1 MNDFIHLNTKSDYS
15 LSEGALTIQKIAD
28 LCADNNMPAIAVT
41 DNNNL
46 FGALEF
52 SETIS
57 KAGIQPIIGAKI
69 RIKTPNQYIIDP
81 ENDSSNY
88 FCINLL
94 SKNDRGYENLLF
106 LNSISYTRH
115 SSDNAFITLEQLF
128 THKEG
133 LILLTGG
140 YENIFNNLLFHNK
153 YDWANTLLNNIKDEF
168 NSNMYI
174 EIQRIGDPVQIQ
186 SEKLLLKLSYQNEI
200 PLVATNEVCFENPD
214 YYNAHE
220 ALLCIDK
227 KEYLSQANRQK
238 FPKETYFKSSE
249 EMLETFI
256 DLPEAI
262 QNTIE
267 IAKRCSSR
275 PKPKEPTL
283 PNFST
288 KDKSEN
294 DILTEDSKKGLQ
306 RRLEFKFDIESI
318 VESKDEISKNYHDR
332 LQKELDIIINMKYS
346 GYFLIV
352 ADFIKWSKNNK
363 IPVGPGRGSGAGSLV
378 AWVLDIT
385 DVDPIKFGL
394 IFERFLNPERV
405 SMPDF
410 DIDFC
415 RDRRDEVLDYVSKKY
430 GENQV
435 AQIITFGKLQARAVL
450 RDVGRVLGIPYGQVD
465 YLCKLI
471 PFDPSRPLTLQE
483 SIDNEPKISEEANN
497 DEKVEKLLDIAL
509 RLEGLKRH
517 TSIHAAGVV
526 ISKDEIFKDVP
537 LYSDPDTKTYLTQ
550 FDMKHVEKA
559 GLVKFD
565 FLGLKTLT
573 LIDNCVQLIANQG
586 IDFDINKIDLTDL
599 NTFDFL
605 SSGETTGIFQL
616 ESPGMQETLK
626 QMTPDA
632 LEDIIALVALY
643 RPGPMQNI
651 PTYIERKHGR
661 EKPEYLHPRLEDILK
676 ETYGVIV
683 YQEQVMGVAR
693 ELSGYSDGE
702 ADLLRRAMGKKIQK
716 EMKDQ
721 RKRFVS
727 GCIENGIKDN
737 EAQNIFDLLAKFA
750 DYGFN
755 KSHAAAYGL
764 ISFQTAYLKTH
775 YPLEFF
781 AASMTLDI
789 NNTDKLAIF
798 QQELSRMKIKLYPP
812 NINTSDVYFVTDDNG
827 IKYALGAIKNVGIES
842 MKELIEE
849 RNKGGLFSSFNN
861 FLGRVN
867 SSIANKKTLE
877 ALACAGAFDVLGI
890 RREDVFNQSNEIVK
904 SIKDFNIK
912 TDSSQGDIF
921 GDSGSFEFDFLNTEK
936 WSEATKLIKEF
947 QIVGFYFSGHPL
959 AAYTNNLI
967 NNNVRE
973 YMTILKSKEI
983 KNSKNVL
990 VAGTLL
996 AKKEKRSARGNAY
1009 AFLNFSDTSSIYE
1022 GIIFEANLR
1031 KYRDMLIVGQS
1042 YVVGADFTEDN
1053 GQTRVEIKKVYN
1065 IDDIVKFNENS
1076 PSKSLNKKIKIVTNS
1091 IRAVQAIKEME
1102 IVEGEGTILLI
1113 YDGKTIK
1120 IGEKFQINDIL
1131 TEKLKNIPEIESVEF
1146 C

>member
-69 RIKTPNQYIIDP
+69 RIKTPSQYVIDP
-81 ENDSSNY
+81 ENDSNNY

-153 YDWANTLLNNIKDEF
+153 YDWANSLLNNIKDEF

-200 PLVATNEVCFENPD
+200 PLVATNEVCFESPD

-294 DILTEDSKKGLQ
+294 DILIEDAKKGLQ
-306 RRLEFKFDIESI
+306 RRLKFKFDIESI

-385 DVDPIKFGL
+385 DVDPINFGL

-573 LIDNCVQLIANQG
+573 LIDNCVQLITNQG

-599 NTFDFL
+599 KTFDFL

-661 EKPEYLHPRLEDILK
+661 EKPEYLHPRLENILK

-812 NINTSDVYFVTDDNG
+812 NINTSDVYFVTDDGG

-849 RNKGGLFSSFNN
+849 RNKGGLFSSFDN
-861 FLGRVN
+861 FLGRV
-867 SSIANKKTLE
+867 STSITNKKTLE
-877 ALACAGAFDVLGI
+877 ALACAGAFDMLGVK
-890 RREDVFNQSNEIVK
+890 REDVFNQSNEIVK
-904 SIKDFNIK
+904 AIKDFNIK
-912 TDSSQGDIF
+912 TDSNQGDIF
-921 GDSGSFEFDFLNTEK
+921 GNSGSFKFDFLKTEK

-959 AAYTNNLI
+959 ASYTNNLI

-973 YMTILKSKEI
+973 YITILKSKEI
-983 KNSKNVL
+983 QNSKNIL

-1042 YVVGADFTEDN
+1042 YVIGADFTEDN

-1065 IDDIVKFNENS
+1065 LDDIVKFNENS
-1076 PSKSLNKKIKIVTNS
+1076 LSKPLNKKIKIATNS
-1091 IRAVQAIKEME
+1091 IQAVQTIKEME
-1102 IVEGEGTILLI
+1102 IAKGEGTILLLFE
-1113 YDGKTIK
+1113 GKIIK

-1131 TEKLKNIPEIESVEF
+1131 TEKLRKIPEIESVEV

>member
-1 MNDFIHLNTKSDYS
+1 
-15 LSEGALTIQKIAD
+15 
-28 LCADNNMPAIAVT
+28 
-41 DNNNL
+41 
-46 FGALEF
+46 
-52 SETIS
+52 
-57 KAGIQPIIGAKI
+57 
-69 RIKTPNQYIIDP
+69 
-81 ENDSSNY
+81 
-88 FCINLL
+88 
-94 SKNDRGYENLLF
+94 
-106 LNSISYTRH
+106 
-115 SSDNAFITLEQLF
+115 
-128 THKEG
+128 
-133 LILLTGG
+133 
-140 YENIFNNLLFHNK
+140 
-153 YDWANTLLNNIKDEF
+153 
-168 NSNMYI
+168 MYI

-294 DILTEDSKKGLQ
+294 DILIEDAKKGLQ

-573 LIDNCVQLIANQG
+573 LIDNCVQLITNQG

-599 NTFDFL
+599 KTFDFL

-661 EKPEYLHPRLEDILK
+661 EKPEYLHPRLENILK

-861 FLGRVN
+861 FLGRV
-867 SSIANKKTLE
+867 SGSIANKKTLE

-890 RREDVFNQSNEIVK
+890 KREDVFNQSNEIVK
-904 SIKDFNIK
+904 AIKDFNIK
-912 TDSSQGDIF
+912 TDSNQGDIF
-921 GDSGSFEFDFLNTEK
+921 GNTGSFEFDFLKTEK

-983 KNSKNVL
+983 QNSKNIL

-1065 IDDIVKFNENS
+1065 LDDIVKFNENS
-1076 PSKSLNKKIKIVTNS
+1076 PSKPLNKKIKIVTNS
-1091 IRAVQAIKEME
+1091 IPAVQAIKEME

-1113 YDGKTIK
+1113 FDGKTIK

-1131 TEKLKNIPEIESVEF
+1131 TEKLRNIPEIESVEL

>member
-1 MNDFIHLNTKSDYS
+1 
-15 LSEGALTIQKIAD
+15 
-28 LCADNNMPAIAVT
+28 
-41 DNNNL
+41 
-46 FGALEF
+46 
-52 SETIS
+52 
-57 KAGIQPIIGAKI
+57 
-69 RIKTPNQYIIDP
+69 
-81 ENDSSNY
+81 
-88 FCINLL
+88 
-94 SKNDRGYENLLF
+94 
-106 LNSISYTRH
+106 
-115 SSDNAFITLEQLF
+115 
-128 THKEG
+128 
-133 LILLTGG
+133 
-140 YENIFNNLLFHNK
+140 
-153 YDWANTLLNNIKDEF
+153 
-168 NSNMYI
+168 
-174 EIQRIGDPVQIQ
+174 
-186 SEKLLLKLSYQNEI
+186 
-200 PLVATNEVCFENPD
+200 
-214 YYNAHE
+214 
-220 ALLCIDK
+220 
-227 KEYLSQANRQK
+227 
-238 FPKETYFKSSE
+238 
-249 EMLETFI
+249 
-256 DLPEAI
+256 
-262 QNTIE
+262 
-267 IAKRCSSR
+267 
-275 PKPKEPTL
+275 
-283 PNFST
+283 
-288 KDKSEN
+288 
-294 DILTEDSKKGLQ
+294 
-306 RRLEFKFDIESI
+306 
-318 VESKDEISKNYHDR
+318 
-332 LQKELDIIINMKYS
+332 
-346 GYFLIV
+346 
-352 ADFIKWSKNNK
+352 
-363 IPVGPGRGSGAGSLV
+363 
-378 AWVLDIT
+378 
-385 DVDPIKFGL
+385 
-394 IFERFLNPERV
+394 
-405 SMPDF
+405 
-410 DIDFC
+410 
-415 RDRRDEVLDYVSKKY
+415 
-430 GENQV
+430 
-435 AQIITFGKLQARAVL
+435 
-450 RDVGRVLGIPYGQVD
+450 
-465 YLCKLI
+465 
-471 PFDPSRPLTLQE
+471 
-483 SIDNEPKISEEANN
+483 
-497 DEKVEKLLDIAL
+497 
-509 RLEGLKRH
+509 
-517 TSIHAAGVV
+517 
-526 ISKDEIFKDVP
+526 
-537 LYSDPDTKTYLTQ
+537 
-550 FDMKHVEKA
+550 MKHVEKA

-586 IDFDINKIDLTDL
+586 IDFDIHKIDLTDL
-599 NTFDFL
+599 KTFEFL

-661 EKPEYLHPRLEDILK
+661 EKPEYLHPRLENILK

-812 NINTSDVYFVTDDNG
+812 NINTSDVYFVTDDGG

-849 RNKGGLFSSFNN
+849 RNNGGLFSSFDN
-861 FLGRVN
+861 FLGRV
-867 SSIANKKTLE
+867 SASIANKKTLE
-877 ALACAGAFDVLGI
+877 ALACAGAFDVLGVK
-890 RREDVFNQSNEIVK
+890 REDVFNQSNEIVK
-904 SIKDFNIK
+904 AIKDFNIK
-912 TDSSQGDIF
+912 TDSNQGDIF
-921 GDSGSFEFDFLNTEK
+921 GNSGTFEFDFLKTEK

-983 KNSKNVL
+983 QNSKNIL

-1065 IDDIVKFNENS
+1065 LDDIVKFNENS
-1076 PSKSLNKKIKIVTNS
+1076 PSKPLNKKIKIVTNS
-1091 IRAVQAIKEME
+1091 IPAVQAIKEME
-1102 IVEGEGTILLI
+1102 IVKGEGTILLI
-1113 YDGKTIK
+1113 FDGKTIK
-1120 IGEKFQINDIL
+1120 IGEKFLINDIL
-1131 TEKLKNIPEIESVEF
+1131 TEKLRNIPEIESVEL

>member
-1 MNDFIHLNTKSDYS
+1 LNNFIHLNTKSDYS

-69 RIKTPNQYIIDP
+69 RIKTPNQYVIDP
-81 ENDSSNY
+81 ENDSNNY

-94 SKNDRGYENLLF
+94 SKNNRGYENLLF

-153 YDWANTLLNNIKDEF
+153 YDWANSLLNNIKDEF

-275 PKPKEPTL
+275 PRPKEPTL

-294 DILTEDSKKGLQ
+294 DILIEDAKKGLQ

-573 LIDNCVQLIANQG
+573 LIDNCVQLITNQG

-599 NTFDFL
+599 KTFDFL

-661 EKPEYLHPRLEDILK
+661 EKPEYLHPRLENILK

-849 RNKGGLFSSFNN
+849 RNKNGVFSSFNN
-861 FLGRVN
+861 FLGRV
-867 SSIANKKTLE
+867 SGSIANKKTLE
-877 ALACAGAFDVLGI
+877 ALACAGAFDELGI

-904 SIKDFNIK
+904 AIKDFNIK
-912 TDSSQGDIF
+912 TDSNQGDIF
-921 GDSGSFEFDFLNTEK
+921 GNTGSFEFDFLKTEK

-983 KNSKNVL
+983 QNSKNIL

-1053 GQTRVEIKKVYN
+1053 GQTRVEVKKVYN
-1065 IDDIVKFNENS
+1065 LDDIVKFNDNS
-1076 PSKSLNKKIKIVTNS
+1076 PSKTLNKKIKIATNS
-1091 IRAVQAIKEME
+1091 IQAVQAIKEME
-1102 IVEGEGTILLI
+1102 IVKGEGTILLLFE
-1113 YDGKTIK
+1113 GKTIK

-1131 TEKLKNIPEIESVEF
+1131 TEKLRNIPEIESVEL

>member
-1 MNDFIHLNTKSDYS
+1 MNNFVHLNTKSDYS
-15 LSEGALTIQKIAD
+15 LAEGALTIQKLAD
-28 LCADNNMPAIAVT
+28 LCSENKMPAIAVT

-57 KAGIQPIIGAKI
+57 NAGIQPIIGAKL
-69 RIKTPNQYIIDP
+69 RIKTPSHFVIDP
-81 ENDSSNY
+81 ENENDKY

-94 SKNDRGYENLLF
+94 SKNNKGYENLLF
-106 LNSISYTRH
+106 LNSISYTHH
-115 SSDNAFITLEQLF
+115 SSDNAFITLEQLYER
-128 THKEG
+128 KDG

-140 YENIFNNLLFHNK
+140 YENIFSNLLFHSK
-153 YDWANTLLNNIKDEF
+153 YEWANNLIKSIKKEF
-168 NSNMYI
+168 DDNLYI

-186 SEKLLLKLSYQNEI
+186 TEKSILKLAYENEI
-200 PLVATNEVCFENPD
+200 SLVATNEVCFENPD

-227 KEYLSQANRQK
+227 KEYLSQTNRKK

-249 EMLETFI
+249 EMHDIFS

-262 QNTIE
+262 TNTLI
-267 IAKRCSSR
+267 IAQRCSSR
-275 PKPKEPTL
+275 PQPKDPTL

-288 KDKSEN
+288 KDKSEDDILIEDANIGLQKRLTFKFEIENITDLKN
-294 DILTEDSKKGLQ
+294 DIT
-306 RRLEFKFDIESI
+306 
-318 VESKDEISKNYHDR
+318 VEYEDR
-332 LQKELDIIINMKYS
+332 LKKELDIIINMKYA

-352 ADFIKWSKNNK
+352 ADFIKWSKDNK

-415 RDRRDEVLDYVSKKY
+415 RDRRDEVLDYVSNKY

-450 RDVGRVLGIPYGQVD
+450 RDVGRVLGMPYGQVD

-483 SIDNEPKISEEANN
+483 SIDNEPKFLEESNN
-497 DEKVEKLLDIAL
+497 DTKVEKLLDIAL

-573 LIDNCVQLIANQG
+573 LIDNCVQLITKKG
-586 IDFDINKIDLTDL
+586 IDFDINKINLSDLE
-599 NTFDFL
+599 TFNFL
-605 SSGETTGIFQL
+605 STGETTGIFQL
-616 ESPGMQETLK
+616 ESPGMQETLR
-626 QMTPDA
+626 QMIPDA

-661 EKPEYLHPRLEDILK
+661 EKSEYIHPKLENILK

-727 GCIENGIKDN
+727 GCIERNIKDN

-764 ISFQTAYLKTH
+764 ISFQTAFLKTH

-798 QQELSRMKIKLYPP
+798 QQELIRMSIKLYPP
-812 NINTSDVYFVTDDNG
+812 DINTSESYFVTDNGG

-842 MKELIEE
+842 MNDLIKE
-849 RNKGGLFSSFNN
+849 RNKNGLFLSFDN
-861 FLGRVN
+861 FLSRMNGSV
-867 SSIANKKTLE
+867 ANKKTLE
-877 ALACAGAFDVLGI
+877 ALACAGAFDSMDI
-890 RREDVFNQSNEIVK
+890 KREDIFNQSNEIVK
-904 SIKDFNIK
+904 AIKDFNIK
-912 TDSSQGDIF
+912 SDSNQGDIF
-921 GDSGSFEFDFLNTEK
+921 GNTELFK
-936 WSEATKLIKEF
+936 YEFLKTEIWNKATKLIKEF

-959 AAYTNNLI
+959 ETYKNNLI
-967 NNNVRE
+967 VNNVRE
-973 YMTILKSKEI
+973 YMTIYKSKELQ
-983 KNSKNVL
+983 NSKSIL

-1042 YVVGADFTEDN
+1042 YVLGTDFTDDN
-1053 GQTRVEIKKVYN
+1053 GQIRVEV
-1065 IDDIVKFNENS
+1065 
-1076 PSKSLNKKIKIVTNS
+1076 KKIYNLEDIIKFENNNNSIPVKKNLKVATNS
-1091 IRAVQAIKEME
+1091 MTAVQAIKELK
-1102 IVEGEGTILLI
+1102 ISEGNGSILLLFNGQNI
-1113 YDGKTIK
+1113 R
-1120 IGEKFQINDIL
+1120 IGEKFEINDIL
-1131 TEKLKNIPEIESVEF
+1131 AEKLRKIPEIISVDLY
-1146 C
+1146 